1 MVYIVSI
8 ILAAVMM
15 NMVMK
20 MGMSS
25 PVLIRAAA
33 RPRKYH

>member
-1 MVYIVSI
+1 MIYIVSY

-15 NMVMK
+15 SMVMK

-25 PVLIRAAA
+25 PALIRAAV
-33 RPRKYH
+33 RPMKYH